1 MCTAAMGLIGPVLNA
16 GLSIAQANVQK
27 QAIYERAREQQEQY
41 LLNKQLAL
49 NSYNLQQEQID
60 KQTVEQVRE
69 TQMAAFDQTM
79 QARDVMAQT
88 RALNASVGRTGQSVD
103 DTYGAISQVSNR
115 NLGRLA
121 HRRTMLLEFGQDS
134 KLAAGDQYVA
144 RVNSVAQGKVSQA
157 EIAAANLTALGGII
171 SSFSQ
176 FTKTIQSNQMIS
188 AQMGYQQRSFDMD
201 RQMLGQQ
208 RSFYD
213 AKNSYVMGGYYNG

>member
-41 LLNKQLAL
+41 LLNKKLAL

-121 HRRTMLLEFGQDS
+121 PSHH
-134 KLAAGDQYVA
+134 AA
-144 RVNSVAQGKVSQA
+144 RVWPR
-157 EIAAANLTALGGII
+157 L
-171 SSFSQ
+171 
-176 FTKTIQSNQMIS
+176 
-188 AQMGYQQRSFDMD
+188 
-201 RQMLGQQ
+201 
-208 RSFYD
+208 
-213 AKNSYVMGGYYNG
+213 